1 MQAELQTMQHWW
13 RTMICEF
20 SDDEVNESDCWES
33 QRLYFGIRTVD
44 LIPKYI
50 LEIPLLYSITI

>member
-20 SDDEVNESDCWES
+20 SDDEVNESDCWKS